1 MRWLSTGAGGPS
13 VLRNLFTFSF
23 LESATFCSHYVVHVI
38 SYSSSRLTLGS
49 RKLGTWHRDRSI
61 GRATS
66 RMS

>member
-1 MRWLSTGAGGPS
+1 VLSG
-13 VLRNLFTFSF
+13 LFVVSF
-23 LESATFCSHYVVHVI
+23 HPEGATFCLHYVVHVA

-49 RKLGTWHRDRSI
+49 RKSGTWHRDRPI